1 MSPSDWHLRHKELTE
16 AGLIVQSSAVQKI
29 EKLQS
34 LIPLIEAANSS
45 GVRLLDGNTVEEL
58 MSIVP
63 QEIDDSSNDLRI
75 SVNFPLVFLVDMSG
89 DIFEIFDFE
98 FSLPER
104 FGFE

>member
-63 QEIDDSSNDLRI
+63 QEIDYSSDGKKNL
-75 SVNFPLVFLVDMSG
+75 SQSTPVSYTHLT
-89 DIFEIFDFE
+89 
-98 FSLPER
+98 LPTKA
-104 FGFE
+104 